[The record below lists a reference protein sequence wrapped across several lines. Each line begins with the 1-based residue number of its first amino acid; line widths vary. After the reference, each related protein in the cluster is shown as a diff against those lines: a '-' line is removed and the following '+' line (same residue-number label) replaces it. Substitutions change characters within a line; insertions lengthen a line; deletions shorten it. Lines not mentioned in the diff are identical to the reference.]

1 MPLKLRAYPLLRR
14 LSACQKIPYQYTRPS
29 IAPQIATSMQRH
41 SASLARGKPLISAE
55 GPDGTGMCSLS
66 ALRET
71 LMFIVESIAEDQL
84 YTYTRN
90 RWMHV

>member
-1 MPLKLRAYPLLRR
+1 MPLKLWAYLLLRR

-29 IAPQIATSMQRH
+29 IVPQIATWVQRH
-41 SASLARGKPLISAE
+41 SASLERGKPLLSAE
-55 GPDGTGMCSLS
+55 GPDGNGTCSLL